1 MGPVQ
6 ESCIEMA
13 RARMWLH
20 YFTSGLTLRATLN
33 PPGVLVVII
42 GYSPRPRARI
52 VEFVAVALFCLW
64 GGNVALA
71 FDFGEVAKRA
81 EQLAAAAYQK
91 PSSNLPKELQTLSY
105 DQYWSIRLRPDRTYW
120 RGAKLPFELGFFPEG
135 MYYDQPVRIN
145 EVAPD
150 GVREIKFEPDVFD
163 YGAVKVDPTAAKGL
177 GFAGLDVRSAINNP
191 DSKEQVLT
199 FLGASYMRALGK
211 GQVYGA
217 YARGLA
223 VDTGL
228 GSGEEFPRFV
238 EFWVERPASGAKEL
252 VINALLDSPRAAGA
266 YRFVVKPG
274 NETVVEVFARLYL
287 REPVGKLGLA
297 PVASMFFFGKNQH
310 AASDDYRPQVHSSD
324 GLSVV
329 TGAGDWIWR
338 PLVNPKRLQVS
349 SFALTNPAGFGLM
362 QRDRDFHQY
371 EDLEARYD
379 LRPSVWVEP
388 RGQWGSGR
396 VELVQI
402 PVPDETN
409 ANIVAYWVP
418 DKLPQPK
425 EPLDFEYRLLWQR
438 EPDARP
444 PYAWVSQTRRGKGY
458 ARNPDNSIG
467 FIVDFEGPALKKLAA
482 DAKVE
487 ASVSADSNGE
497 LLQQGVYRNDVTGGW
512 RITMRVRRID
522 DGKPLELRGSLHNG
536 NNPLS
541 ETWSYLLPPG

>member
-1 MGPVQ
+1 MAPV
-6 ESCIEMA
+6 
-13 RARMWLH
+13 RMWLH
-20 YFTSGLTLRATLN
+20 YFAGGLTLHAPLN
-33 PPGVLVVII
+33 GAEVLLVIII
-42 GYSPRPRARI
+42 GYSRPRAR
-52 VEFVAVALFCLW
+52 VAEFVAVASFCLW

-81 EQLAAAAYQK
+81 EQLAATAYQK
-91 PSSNLPKELQTLSY
+91 PASNLPKELQTLSY
-105 DQYWSIRLRPDRTYW
+105 DQYWSIRLKPDRPYW

-150 GVREIKFEPDVFD
+150 GVREIKFDPDLFD
-163 YGAVKVDPTAAKGL
+163 YGAVKVDPSAVRGL
-177 GFAGLDVRSAINNP
+177 GFAGLSIRSAINNP
-191 DSKEQVLT
+191 DTKEEVLI
-199 FLGASYMRALGK
+199 FLGASYLRGLGK

-228 GSGEEFPRFV
+228 ASGEEFPRFV
-238 EFWVERPASGAKEL
+238 EFWVERPGASAKEL

-266 YRFVVKPG
+266 YRFVVRPSI
-274 NETVVEVFARLYL
+274 ETVMEVSARLYL
-287 REPVGKLGLA
+287 REAVGKLGLA
-297 PVASMFFFGKNQH
+297 PLATMFFFGKNQH
-310 AASDDYRPQVHSSD
+310 PVSDDYRPQVHNSD

-329 TGAGDWIWR
+329 TGTGEWIWR

-371 EDLEARYD
+371 EDLEARYE

-388 RGQWGSGR
+388 KGQWGSGR

-409 ANIVAYWVP
+409 SNIVAYWLP
-418 DKLPQPK
+418 DKLPPPK
-425 EPLDFEYRLLWQR
+425 EPLDVEYRLLWQK

-444 PYAWVSQTRRGKGY
+444 PHAWVAQTRRGKGY

-467 FIVDFEGPALKKLAA
+467 FVVDFEGPVLKKLPA

-497 LLQQGVYRNDVTGGW
+497 LLQHSVYRNDATGGW
-512 RITMRVRRID
+512 RITVRVHRLD
-522 DGKPLELRGSLHNG
+522 DGKPLELRGYLYSG
-536 NNPLS
+536 NNLLS

>member
-1 MGPVQ
+1 
-6 ESCIEMA
+6 
-13 RARMWLH
+13 
-20 YFTSGLTLRATLN
+20 
-33 PPGVLVVII
+33 
-42 GYSPRPRARI
+42 
-52 VEFVAVALFCLW
+52 
-64 GGNVALA
+64 
-71 FDFGEVAKRA
+71 
-81 EQLAAAAYQK
+81 
-91 PSSNLPKELQTLSY
+91 
-105 DQYWSIRLRPDRTYW
+105 
-120 RGAKLPFELGFFPEG
+120 
-135 MYYDQPVRIN
+135 
-145 EVAPD
+145 
-150 GVREIKFEPDVFD
+150 
-163 YGAVKVDPTAAKGL
+163 
-177 GFAGLDVRSAINNP
+177 
-191 DSKEQVLT
+191 
-199 FLGASYMRALGK
+199 
-211 GQVYGA
+211 
-217 YARGLA
+217 
-223 VDTGL
+223 
-228 GSGEEFPRFV
+228 
-238 EFWVERPASGAKEL
+238 
-252 VINALLDSPRAAGA
+252 
-266 YRFVVKPG
+266 
-274 NETVVEVFARLYL
+274 
-287 REPVGKLGLA
+287 
-297 PVASMFFFGKNQH
+297 
-310 AASDDYRPQVHSSD
+310 
-324 GLSVV
+324 
-329 TGAGDWIWR
+329 
-338 PLVNPKRLQVS
+338 
-349 SFALTNPAGFGLM
+349 M

-388 RGQWGSGR
+388 KGQWGSGR

-512 RITMRVRRID
+512 RITLRVRRLD

>member
-1 MGPVQ
+1 
-6 ESCIEMA
+6 
-13 RARMWLH
+13 
-20 YFTSGLTLRATLN
+20 
-33 PPGVLVVII
+33 
-42 GYSPRPRARI
+42 
-52 VEFVAVALFCLW
+52 
-64 GGNVALA
+64 
-71 FDFGEVAKRA
+71 
-81 EQLAAAAYQK
+81 
-91 PSSNLPKELQTLSY
+91 
-105 DQYWSIRLRPDRTYW
+105 
-120 RGAKLPFELGFFPEG
+120 
-135 MYYDQPVRIN
+135 
-145 EVAPD
+145 
-150 GVREIKFEPDVFD
+150 
-163 YGAVKVDPTAAKGL
+163 
-177 GFAGLDVRSAINNP
+177 
-191 DSKEQVLT
+191 
-199 FLGASYMRALGK
+199 
-211 GQVYGA
+211 
-217 YARGLA
+217 
-223 VDTGL
+223 
-228 GSGEEFPRFV
+228 
-238 EFWVERPASGAKEL
+238 
-252 VINALLDSPRAAGA
+252 
-266 YRFVVKPG
+266 
-274 NETVVEVFARLYL
+274 
-287 REPVGKLGLA
+287 
-297 PVASMFFFGKNQH
+297 
-310 AASDDYRPQVHSSD
+310 VHSSD

-379 LRPSVWVEP
+379 LRPSLWVEP
-388 RGQWGSGR
+388 KGQWGSGR